1 MRESEQKLRS
11 ALPAL
16 VVPDERDA
24 EERAWRL
31 LSVARAEQPLLE
43 VRRSRA
49 RRRGLQAAVALG
61 LIALIVSPAGAS
73 VRHWV
78 ADRVNPGVERAKP
91 ALSALPSSGAL
102 LVQSQEGPWVVHP
115 DGSKRLLGD
124 FSEAGWS
131 PHGLFVVATRSHE
144 LAAVEPDGTARWA
157 ITRPGLPRLARWNG
171 PDGYRIAYL
180 EGRSLRGC
188 PCPLRVVNGN
198 SEDDRLLAH
207 NVPLMAPAW
216 KSGPAHLIAFLA
228 TPDGVVKVMNSN
240 TRAIVFQT
248 RPGAGPVSLQWTSG
262 LLLVAR
268 ADTLQLYSPGGR
280 LVWEWTAPQGSLI
293 SSATARD
300 SRRIA
305 VVLHVGHTSKVLL
318 LGRDRSPRPL
328 FTGPGSFATP
338 EWSPDGGWLLLPW
351 PRADQWLF
359 IDPASATPRLH
370 AVANVASQF
379 SPGSPQPGRFPT
391 VAGWCCAP

>member
-1 MRESEQKLRS
+1 MRDSEQRLRS
-11 ALPAL
+11 ALRAL
-16 VVPDERDA
+16 VVPEERDA

-31 LSVARAEQPLLE
+31 LSAARTEQPLLE
-43 VRRSRA
+43 ARRGRA
-49 RRRGLQAAVALG
+49 RRRGLQVAVALG

-91 ALSALPSSGAL
+91 ALSALPGSGAL

-124 FSEAGWS
+124 FSEASWS
-131 PHGLFVVATRSHE
+131 PHGLFVVAMRSHE
-144 LAAVEPDGTARWA
+144 LAAVEPDGATRWT

-180 EGRSLRGC
+180 EGRRC
-188 PCPLRVVNGN
+188 PCQLRVVNGN
-198 SEDDRLLAH
+198 GEDDRLLAH
-207 NVPLMAPAW
+207 NVPLKAPAW

-228 TPDGVVKVMNSN
+228 AADGVVRVMNSD
-240 TRAIVFQT
+240 TRTVAFQT
-248 RPGAGPVSLQWTSG
+248 PPGAGPVSLQWTSG

-268 ADTLQLYSPGGR
+268 ADTLQLYSSGGR
-280 LVWEWTAPQGSLI
+280 LIWKWTAPRGTLI
-293 SSATARD
+293 SSATARG
-300 SRRIA
+300 SNRIA
-305 VVLHVGHTSKVLL
+305 AVLDVGHTSKVLL

-328 FTGPGSFATP
+328 FTGPGRFATP

-359 IDPASATPRLH
+359 INPASATPRLH

-379 SPGSPQPGRFPT
+379 SPGSQQPGRFPT